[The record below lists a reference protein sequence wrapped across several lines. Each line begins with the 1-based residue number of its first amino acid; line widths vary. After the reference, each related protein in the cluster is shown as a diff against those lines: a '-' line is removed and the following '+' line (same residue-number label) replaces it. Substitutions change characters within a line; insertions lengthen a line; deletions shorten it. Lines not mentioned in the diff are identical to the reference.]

1 MNHTLNAPNV
11 DLQCKLNLINFKK
24 TNVFLDF
31 LKSISL
37 KIAEIDYRDMIDY
50 VDKTLKPNV
59 DD

>member
-11 DLQCKLNLINFKK
+11 VLQCKLNLINQKK
-24 TNVFLDF
+24 RIFLDF

-50 VDKTLKPNV
+50 VDKNLKPNI

>member
-1 MNHTLNAPNV
+1 MQAEP
-11 DLQCKLNLINFKK
+11 DQSKK
-24 TNVFLDF
+24 NEFFLDF

>member
-1 MNHTLNAPNV
+1 MQAEPDESKKMN
-11 DLQCKLNLINFKK
+11 F
-24 TNVFLDF
+24 FLDF

-50 VDKTLKPNV
+50 VDKNLKPNI

>member
-11 DLQCKLNLINFKK
+11 VLQCKLNLINLKNEF
-24 TNVFLDF
+24 FLDF

-37 KIAEIDYRDMIDY
+37 KIAEFDYRDMIDY